1 VVQVYD
7 ITKRKT
13 FETLQQWVTE
23 LRAQGPENIV
33 LAIAGNKS
41 DLESERQ
48 VPAAEAQAYATSIG
62 ASFLETSAKVRKR
75 GTL

>member
-1 VVQVYD
+1 MFGGLVVMEYIIQVYD

-23 LRAQGPENIV
+23 LKNQGPESIII
-33 LAIAGNKS
+33 AIAGNKS

-48 VPAAEAQAYATSIG
+48 VFIVHREEHKKYHIL
-62 ASFLETSAKVRKR
+62 FIF
-75 GTL
+75 